1 MKDVLGVLVATILLT
16 SAAHAA
22 TFNVTHTD
30 DPVPDGCKAN
40 DCSLREAVIAA
51 DDTAAQD
58 TIVLPA
64 GVYLIDLVGDFDNSE
79 NTGDLDI
86 STDMKFLGAPSTID
100 GQDITRIMDI
110 KSDANVS
117 LQDLTLQNAYY
128 KYNGGGIVIDG
139 GSLTVNAVTFDSNT
153 GGGLGGV
160 IYAQNNAVVNIDD
173 CLFSNNTGGSGAAI
187 NINGDLVVR
196 NTVFRANK
204 GPNPGDRG
212 AVAYVF
218 QGSGTNDA
226 LFENVRFDQN
236 TATGSGGAIVFLGRK
251 LRIDGLIA
259 TANESN
265 GHGGVLFMSGT
276 AASKTIEIVNAIFDG
291 NKAADGGGAIAF
303 GAGDPDTLNIRHTSF
318 VNNTASDWGGALT
331 ITGGQTDI
339 SNSTFSGNHTNDIGG
354 GLHLFSANGLTVR
367 HTTFSG
373 NTANAAGDNLYIRG
387 EAQFGNNLVD
397 GECNIFNPSEVTSLG
412 GNVEGNGDTCDFDAG
427 SDLVNQSN
435 VQLGLQPLRE
445 NPGMTPTHELT
456 PGSVARGQ
464 GVMSI
469 CDSVGIDQLY
479 MSRPGEC
486 NSGAVESNSIFND
499 SFETIRGIAPD

>member
-1 MKDVLGVLVATILLT
+1 MNINLAVLVTTILLT
-16 SAAHAA
+16 GVAQAA
-22 TFNVTHTD
+22 TFNVTRKD

-51 DDTAAQD
+51 DDTAAKD

-64 GVYLIDLVGDFDNSE
+64 GKYLIDLVGEFDNSE
-79 NTGDLDI
+79 ETGDLDI
-86 STDMKFLGAPSTID
+86 STDMIFMGAPSTID

-117 LQDLTLQNAYY
+117 LKDLTLQNAYY
-128 KYNGGGIVIDG
+128 QYNGGGIVIDG

-153 GGGLGGV
+153 SGGLGGV
-160 IYAQNNAVVNIDD
+160 IYARDDAIVNIDD
-173 CLFSNNTGGSGAAI
+173 CLFSNNTGGSGVAI
-187 NINGDLVVR
+187 NISGDLTVR
-196 NTVFRANK
+196 NTVFRGNN
-204 GPNPGDRG
+204 GPDPGDRG

-218 QGSGTNDA
+218 GGNGTNDA

-236 TATGSGGAIVFLGRK
+236 TATGGGGAIVFLGRK

-259 TANESN
+259 TGNQSKN
-265 GHGGVLFMSGT
+265 HGGVLFVSGT
-276 AASKTIEIVNAIFDG
+276 ASAKTIEIVNAIFDG
-291 NKAADGGGAIAF
+291 NTAADNGGAINF
-303 GAGDPDTLNIRHTSF
+303 GGGVSDTLNIQHTSF

-331 ITGGQTDI
+331 ITGGQTEI

-373 NTANAAGDNLYIRG
+373 NTANNAGDNLYIRD
-387 EAQFGNNLVD
+387 EASFGNNLID
-397 GECNIFNPSEVTSLG
+397 GECYIFNPNEVTSLG
-412 GNVEGNGDTCDFDAG
+412 GNVEGNGDTCNFDAG

-435 VQLGLQPLRE
+435 VQLGVQPLRE
-445 NPGMTPTHELT
+445 NLGMTLTHELT
-456 PGSVARGQ
+456 PASVARGQ
-464 GVMSI
+464 GVTSI
-469 CDSVGIDQLY
+469 CESVAIDQLF
-479 MSRPGEC
+479 MSRPSEC

-499 SFETIRGIAPD
+499 SFETIRAIAPD

>member
-1 MKDVLGVLVATILLT
+1 MKNLQGILTATILLT
-16 SAAHAA
+16 SAAQAA
-22 TFNVTHTD
+22 TFTVTRQD

-51 DDTAAQD
+51 DDTAAED
-58 TIVLPA
+58 TIILPA
-64 GVYLIDLVGDFDNSE
+64 GNHLIDLVGEFDNTE

-86 STDMKFLGAPSTID
+86 STDMKFMGAPSSID

-110 KSDANVS
+110 SSGANVS
-117 LQDLTLQNAYY
+117 LRDLTLQNAYHQ
-128 KYNGGGIVIDG
+128 YNGGTIVISG
-139 GSLTVNAVTFDSNT
+139 GSLTVNTVTFDTNT

-160 IYAQNNAVVNIDD
+160 IYAQNDAVVNIDD
-173 CLFSNNTGGSGAAI
+173 SRFINNTGGSGSAI
-187 NINGDLVVR
+187 NISGDLIVR
-196 NTVFRANK
+196 NTVFRGNDA
-204 GPNPGDRG
+204 PDLGDRG

-218 QGSGTNDA
+218 QGSGTSDV

-259 TANESN
+259 TDNKTN
-265 GHGGVLFMSGT
+265 GHGGVLFVSGSAET
-276 AASKTIEIVNAIFDG
+276 KTIEIVNAIFEG
-291 NKAADGGGAIAF
+291 NTAADGGGAISF
-303 GAGDPDTLNIRHTSF
+303 SGGVLGTLNIQHTSF
-318 VNNTASDWGGALT
+318 VNNNASDWGGALT
-331 ITGGQTDI
+331 ITGGAAEI

-354 GLHLFSANGLTVR
+354 GIHVFSAENMIVR

-373 NTANAAGDNLYIRG
+373 NTANAAGDNLYIRNP
-387 EAQFGNNLVD
+387 AQLGNNLVD
-397 GECNIFNPSEVTSLG
+397 GECNIFDPGEVTSLG
-412 GNVEGNGDTCDFDAG
+412 GNVESNGDTCDFDAG
-427 SDLVNQSN
+427 SDLVNQSD

-464 GVMSI
+464 GVTSI

-479 MSRPGEC
+479 MSRPSEC

-499 SFETIRGIAPD
+499 SFETIRSIAPD